1 MNDNRIS
8 ISELGKRI
16 SYFRKKKLLTQ
27 KELGERL
34 DISDKTISK
43 WEKGT
48 VAPDITVLEN
58 LTKVLD
64 ITFEDLLALENEY
77 VKIRKKRKF
86 NFYIIFLLLIIGLS
100 VGIYTYC
107 YEKKSNEWIAHELH
121 SLNEQYFVEGY
132 LLNKGETTKLML
144 SKLEYKIDEFDI
156 FYIEIEICLGE
167 EVVFVSNLEDK
178 TYDFNKSLSI
188 LKDKINMNMDY
199 INNND
204 IYQKEFYIKLT
215 YKKKN
220 SSRIDAKINLVL
232 S

>member
-64 ITFEDLLALENEY
+64 VTFEDLLALENEY
-77 VKIRKKRKF
+77 VKIKKKRKF

-100 VGIYTYC
+100 FGIYTYC
-107 YEKKSNEWIAHELH
+107 YEKKSNE
-121 SLNEQYFVEGY
+121 
-132 LLNKGETTKLML
+132 
-144 SKLEYKIDEFDI
+144 
-156 FYIEIEICLGE
+156 
-167 EVVFVSNLEDK
+167 
-178 TYDFNKSLSI
+178 
-188 LKDKINMNMDY
+188 
-199 INNND
+199 
-204 IYQKEFYIKLT
+204 
-215 YKKKN
+215 
-220 SSRIDAKINLVL
+220 
-232 S
+232 